1 EAPSSSSFP
10 GTPWVSMTSRL
21 VLANCLVLDGLRR
34 SGMFSCPDALHTLLE
49 APSSLMLGS
58 AVNLLSG
65 VSCVRAGSLLSR
77 TYSDPSRL
85 GILYCGAR
93 PMGSANDSGSVGY
106 A

>member
-1 EAPSSSSFP
+1 SSWP
-10 GTPWVSMTSRL
+10 GTPWLSMTSRL
-21 VLANCLVLDGLRR
+21 LLANCLVPAGLRR
-34 SGMFSCPDALHTLLE
+34 SGMLSCPDALHTLLD

-77 TYSDPSRL
+77 TYSDSPRLGRL
-85 GILYCGAR
+85 GILSCGSS
-93 PMGSANDSGSVGY
+93 PMGSVKDSGWVGY